1 LNDGVDPVKH
11 RWKTAGLCRSRGR
24 RIGSAVDS
32 RILRRRATKLKQEEQ
47 VTESHQHPTRRP
59 APPSALRLF
68 LPLSR
73 WGGDSIH
80 PKCMMDGRRIIY
92 NFSLYIVHDGAE
104 ITIRIRTTFSRGIY
118 LVVVRNR
125 FFLGGKK
132 RKKEKSRS
140 CSQFAK
146 LCQNGSACC
155 HLQ

>member
-1 LNDGVDPVKH
+1 M
-11 RWKTAGLCRSRGR
+11 
-24 RIGSAVDS
+24 DS

-125 FFLGGKK
+125 FFLGDKKERKK
-132 RKKEKSRS
+132 RVAAARSLPSYVKMVLLVATFSDPKQWAINKKE
-140 CSQFAK
+140 SQ
-146 LCQNGSACC
+146 GIV
-155 HLQ
+155 